1 MGLETNFT
9 RTGYADGSNAE
20 NRRVMLSLYYRF

>member
-9 RTGYADGSNAE
+9 RTSYADRSYAE
-20 NRRVMLSLYYRF
+20 NRRVMVSLYYRF